1 MAACRCP
8 STKRTARGDSSKL
21 TYTMKK
27 ILFVLVYLPYIL
39 LAQQTP
45 VLTSGTPSSANI
57 SEERLR
63 RIDAMFTEA
72 IQNKEIP
79 GAVAL
84 VARKGKIVY
93 LKAFGNAA
101 PGRTQKTDDIFR
113 IASQT
118 KAITATGLMML
129 WEEGKFRLDD
139 PVSKY
144 IPEFKNAGVLDTFN
158 EKDSSFTTRPAAR
171 PITIRHLL
179 THTSGI
185 GYGIIDDST
194 FRKIYQKAGIK
205 DIFSADPVTTRENI
219 LRLAGMPLHFE
230 PGEKYKYS
238 EGIDV
243 AGYLIEV
250 LSGKPLDVFFKERIF
265 DPLQMNDTY
274 FYLPDSKASRLVDV
288 QTKKAGAWVT
298 FNDNP
303 YYDAFYPVRGAKTF
317 FSGGAGL
324 SSTATDYARFLQM
337 YLNKGI
343 YNGKRLLSRLTVDI
357 ILANQVG
364 DLWGGAAG
372 NEHFGLAFSVVLKKG
387 QDAGGLGSEGTFG
400 WGGYFNTQYFA
411 DPKEQVIGIIL
422 KQTQQISGDNT
433 SWKFRQLVFQTI
445 ND

>member
-1 MAACRCP
+1 
-8 STKRTARGDSSKL
+8 
-21 TYTMKK
+21 MKK
-27 ILFVLVYLPYIL
+27 ILIVLVCTTYSLMG
-39 LAQQTP
+39 QQAP
-45 VLTSGTPSSANI
+45 ALTSGTPQSAGI
-57 SEERLR
+57 SEDRLK
-63 RIDAMFTEA
+63 RIDTMLREA
-72 IQNKEIP
+72 IEKEEVP

-84 VARKGKIVY
+84 IARKGKIVY

-101 PGRTQKTDDIFR
+101 PGKAQKTDDIFR

-144 IPEFKNAGVLDTFN
+144 IPEFKNAGILDTFN
-158 EKDSSFTTRPAAR
+158 EKDSSFTTKPASR

-179 THTSGI
+179 NHTSGI

-205 DIFSADPVTTRENI
+205 DIFSADPVSTKENI
-219 LRLAGMPLHFE
+219 LRLAKMPLHFN

-238 EGIDV
+238 EGLDV

-274 FYLPDSKASRLVDV
+274 FYLPENKAARLVDV
-288 QTKKAGAWVT
+288 QTKKAGAWAT

-303 YYDAFYPVRGAKTF
+303 YYDALYPLIGAKTF

-343 YNGKRLLSRLTVDI
+343 YNGKRLLSRLTVEV

-364 DLWGGAAG
+364 DLWGGAGG
-372 NEHFGLAFSVVLKKG
+372 NEHFGLAFSVVTKKG
-387 QDAGGLGSEGTFG
+387 QDAGGQGSEGTFG

-411 DPKEQVIGIIL
+411 DPKEQVIGIL
-422 KQTQQISGDNT
+422 MKQTQEISGDNT
-433 SWKFRQLVFQTI
+433 AWKFRQLIFQTI